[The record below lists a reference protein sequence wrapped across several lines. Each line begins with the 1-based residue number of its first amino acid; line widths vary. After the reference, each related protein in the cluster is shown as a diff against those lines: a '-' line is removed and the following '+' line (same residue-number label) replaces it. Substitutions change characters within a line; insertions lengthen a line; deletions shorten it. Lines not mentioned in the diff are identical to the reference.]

1 MATGELWYGSS
12 FSTLREEAFDWLD
25 RRAGSSPESAWFL
38 EANDYQH
45 DAIADTWR
53 EHYDGLR
60 LRVTGLPDFGSTIH
74 EQLFG
79 PYPDIETLERRR
91 LIEQALLEIDD
102 DSGMEEP
109 RRHAPSFSELFREL
123 EAQGIH
129 NASELDAKLADSAC
143 SAAQGNA
150 IATAYRQYQE
160 LQDVLLHPAAQSRSE
175 KLTAV
180 ANAEDS
186 IQDAMPHLD
195 AIVVSG
201 LYDPSAV
208 EVAVI
213 DRLAEEFPVLIV
225 LPTPVTDGPV
235 EGIGAGLAETV
246 ATLADVGF
254 EPEPVR
260 PATTQPLTDVTARLY
275 QPGDPLESVPA
286 ELSWYEASTPDREI
300 RHLAR
305 RIRERLVTAEGCERD
320 DLLVL
325 APGLLS
331 YRDGIADVFEA
342 YGIDHA
348 YQVSVLLERTY
359 AGQAVLD
366 AIEFC
371 ERPRADRLARLVSNP
386 LVAAAGVDS
395 AEVAAV
401 QRRLY
406 TTALEQLRAE
416 LDTSEPGVVRL
427 VEQVTTIREAEAD
440 EIVAELRDF
449 LEVLGLEDAVE
460 ELDAAASIDAG
471 YERRALSRVNQ
482 ILESV
487 QRVCEKLEPAEPL
500 VEVAT
505 ALEGVRV
512 PPPPQVTEDRVEI
525 IGLQDTPMAEFEDLY
540 VLGATA
546 EHLSGRETRPRYFQ
560 HVGEEL
566 GVFEQ
571 HSQRDQARYRFGLL
585 LTNAQR
591 VHITTPETTIGDD
604 PLIVSPFVDELAR
617 VTGLEPATGIE
628 EERRGTREDLQRAI
642 AGATPRDVENAL
654 SAAHDSGAVGE
665 QFVELACR
673 GSECGFHRGQRM
685 LSAHDGQ
692 LSAAAIDALDD
703 RVTKTPFSPSR
714 LTKYAKCG
722 FKYMLDVGWGLDEDD
737 NIEPGVSPL
746 VVGSIVH
753 NTVETFFRDVQSREG
768 KPVDL
773 TEWNKTDLEQRLL
786 SAGLE
791 AVEAEGELVDDVFSD
806 AMLRALFAGLGTPE
820 TNEYYE
826 PPGEAGA
833 SVVRG
838 TFVQFLETELERASD
853 GHRPTMFEVE
863 FGDEE
868 RDSVS
873 DAVSVPIGGRIDRVD
888 TSTAGDVTVFDY
900 KASSVRSVRSREN
913 QARDG
918 VDFQLPLY
926 MLGTPALLEDEAD
939 VSPAEVAARYYVM
952 NADPT
957 VKLRRSLS
965 DRFDDIDFEAFLT
978 ETIPERL
985 EEIQTGIKH
994 GSFHPTIAGPSV
1006 AQCEYCEFR
1015 DVCDV
1020 RHHRRYD
1027 VMSYIDEK
1035 AYPAYVPDG
1044 VRPGDV
1050 DDQLPGGDA
1059 DE

>member
-12 FSTLREEAFDWLD
+12 FATLRDEAFAWLD
-25 RRAGSSPESAWFL
+25 DRAGSSPESAWFL

-45 DAIADTWR
+45 DAIADAWR
-53 EHYDGLR
+53 EDQNGLR
-60 LRVTGLPDFGSTIH
+60 LRVTGLARFGLTIH

-79 PYPDIETLERRR
+79 PYPGIETLERRR

-102 DSGMEEP
+102 DDGMAEA

-123 EAQGIH
+123 EAQGVH
-129 NASELDAKLADSAC
+129 TASELEAKLADSAC
-143 SAAQGNA
+143 SAAQKNV

-175 KLTAV
+175 ELTAV

-195 AIVVSG
+195 AVVISG

-213 DRLAEEFPVLIV
+213 ERLAEEFPVLVV
-225 LPTPVTDGPV
+225 LPTPVMDDPF
-235 EGIGAGLAETV
+235 EGVGAGLAETV
-246 ATLADVGF
+246 ETLADVGF

-260 PATTQPLTDVTARLY
+260 PSATQPLTNITGRLY
-275 QPGDPLESVPA
+275 RPGDGLASVPA

-305 RIRERLVTAEGCERD
+305 RMRERLATAEGCEPD
-320 DLLVL
+320 DMLVL

-359 AGQAVLD
+359 AGRAVLD
-366 AIEFC
+366 AIQLC

-386 LVAAAGVDS
+386 LVDVADVDP
-395 AEVAAV
+395 AEIAAV

-416 LDTSEPGVVRL
+416 LEASDTGVAAL
-427 VEQVTTIREAEAD
+427 VEQVRTVQDADAEH
-440 EIVAELRDF
+440 IVQAVSDF

-460 ELDAAASIDAG
+460 ELDGAARIDAA

-482 ILESV
+482 ILASV
-487 QRVCEKLEPAEPL
+487 QRVCEELDPAEPL
-500 VEVAT
+500 VEVAM

-512 PPPPQVTEDRVEI
+512 PPPLQVTNDRVEI
-525 IGLQDTPMAEFEDLY
+525 IGLQDTPMADFEELY

-546 EHLSGRETRPRYFQ
+546 EHLSGGETRPRYFQ
-560 HVGEEL
+560 DVGEEL
-566 GVFEQ
+566 GLFER
-571 HSQRDQARYRFGLL
+571 HGKRDQERYRFGVLL
-585 LTNAQR
+585 ANAQR
-591 VHITTPETTIGDD
+591 VHITTPETTIGDE
-604 PLIVSPFVDELAR
+604 PLVVSPFVDELAR
-617 VTGLEPATGIE
+617 VTGLEPTTGIDD
-628 EERRGTREDLQRAI
+628 ERRGTREDLQRAI
-642 AGATPRDVENAL
+642 AGATPTDVENAL
-654 SAAHDSGAVGE
+654 SAAHDGGAVSE

-673 GSECGFHRGQRM
+673 GSECGFNRGQRA
-685 LSAHDGQ
+685 LTAHDGQ
-692 LSAAAIDALDD
+692 LSAAAIDALND

-722 FKYMLDVGWGLDEDD
+722 FKYMLDVGWGLSEDD
-737 NIEPGVSPL
+737 AIEPGMSPL

-753 NTVETFFRDVQSREG
+753 DAVEAFFRGLQSKDGE
-768 KPVDL
+768 PVDL
-773 TEWNKTDLEQRLL
+773 TAWDKSDLEQRLL

-791 AVEAEGELVDDVFSD
+791 TVEAEEGLVDDVFSD
-806 AMLRALFAGLGTPE
+806 ATLRALFTGLGTPE
-820 TNEYYE
+820 TNEYYD
-826 PPGEAGA
+826 PPGEVGS

-838 TFVQFLETELERASD
+838 TFVQFLETELKRTAD

-868 RDSVS
+868 S
-873 DAVSVPIGGRIDRVD
+873 DAVPDSVSVPIGGRVDRVD

-978 ETIPERL
+978 ETVPERL
-985 EEIQTGIKH
+985 EEVRAGIEH

-1006 AQCEYCEFR
+1006 AQCEYCDFR

-1027 VMSYIDEK
+1027 VMNYIDTE

-1050 DDQLPGGDA
+1050 DDQLPGGDT